1 MESIQSMFDHLHWA
15 NVRINNTL
23 LSLSEPNKQA
33 EKLFAHTLL
42 AERVW
47 ITRLVGKSSAHLPI
61 WTDLSLKSCDELLH
75 KNHHDYRTYL
85 SRVTEQGIEQIVIY
99 KNSTG
104 EEFHNSI
111 RNILV
116 HVALHGQYH
125 RGQINLL
132 LRQNDEEPVSTDY
145 IIFKREQQ

>member
-1 MESIQSMFDHLHWA
+1 MKSIQSMFDHLHWA
-15 NVRINNTL
+15 NIRIINTL

-33 EKLFAHTLL
+33 EKFFAHTLL

-47 ITRLVGKSSAHLPI
+47 ITRLVGKSSTHLPI
-61 WTDLSLKSCDELLH
+61 WSDLSLESCDELLH
-75 KNHHDYRTYL
+75 KNHNDYRSYI
-85 SRVTEQGIEQIVIY
+85 SRITEQEIEQTVTY
-99 KNSTG
+99 KNSMG

-111 RNILV
+111 RDILV

-132 LRQNDEEPVSTDY
+132 LRQNDEEPIGTDY
-145 IIFKREQQ
+145 IIFKREKQ